1 MTGLRGRILERRLAV
16 GHSISKVLGEKR
28 RGGKRKIEKRNKK
41 LLKDA
46 SKYAAYVAKKVAEE
60 RKFGV
65 ST

>member
-1 MTGLRGRILERRLAV
+1 MKKSVFGRL
-16 GHSISKVLGEKR
+16 
-28 RGGKRKIEKRNKK
+28 GGKRKIEKRNKK